1 MKNIQVLPTRS
12 PITRPHTGRGF
23 WGRCEQPIL
32 TTKPLRR
39 NVKSQRLT
47 VKERSRCSGLPAAG
61 REELALALH
70 TSILTASAHVGPV
83 GAGTGPCEAPVSP
96 ATETMWGRHG
106 GQERQGAQRQ
116 VVRGAK
122 AVGVGG
128 VGCPRWEDK

>member
-1 MKNIQVLPTRS
+1 MVQGIGATARATPGAGG
-12 PITRPHTGRGF
+12 P
-23 WGRCEQPIL
+23 
-32 TTKPLRR
+32 RR
-39 NVKSQRLT
+39 RA
-47 VKERSRCSGLPAAG
+47 SR
-61 REELALALH
+61 E
-70 TSILTASAHVGPV
+70 